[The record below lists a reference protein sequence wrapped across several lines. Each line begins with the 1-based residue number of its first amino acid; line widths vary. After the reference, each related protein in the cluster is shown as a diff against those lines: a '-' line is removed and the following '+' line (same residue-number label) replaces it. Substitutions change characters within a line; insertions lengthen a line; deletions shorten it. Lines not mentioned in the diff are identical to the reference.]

1 MNKPFRFRVLM
12 TAAAMA
18 VIVFGT
24 IGRAGVN
31 SDTIGIKFGVNFPP
45 KDHSVMNPADV
56 AGVPGVETAN
66 WNNAV
71 PVPLALPTHDNQN
84 PSANLGTLNNLV
96 RDTNGAATT
105 TSASV
110 TWSAEATWASSGNS
124 EENNTFPGDNF
135 NPSPNRKL
143 MLGYLDHNS
152 GNSPTGGAQH
162 TNRVTITGLPADIAG
177 YDVIV
182 YELGGVGGGRGGTY
196 TVNGVAKLGTSG
208 DAATSTNGTFVQ
220 DPGDGSGQGNY
231 LRWTGLSGS
240 TVKIRAR
247 NDNFR
252 AVINAVEIIKTS
264 GQARANPPVSPLH
277 IEPGPHSLPL
287 GASGLG
293 MVAALLSC
301 GWYMRRCLT

>member
-1 MNKPFRFRVLM
+1 MNKPLRTRVL
-12 TAAAMA
+12 AAAA
-18 VIVFGT
+18 VIVFCSSA
-24 IGRAGVN
+24 RAGVN

-45 KDHSVMNPADV
+45 KDFSMMNPGDV
-56 AGVPGVETAN
+56 AGVSGVETAN

-71 PVPLALPTHDNQN
+71 PVARPVPTHDNQN
-84 PSANLGTLNNLV
+84 TSANLGTLSNLV

-124 EENNTFPGDNF
+124 EENNNFPGDNF

-162 TNRVTITGLPADIAG
+162 TNRVTITGLPADMAT

-208 DAATSTNGTFVQ
+208 DAATSTNGPTFVQ

-231 LRWTGLSGS
+231 LRWTGLTGS

-247 NDNFR
+247 NDSFR

-264 GQARANPPVSPLH
+264 GQARAQPPVWPLQT
-277 IEPGPHSLPL
+277 EPRPHSLPL

-293 MVAALLSC
+293 MVAALLGC
-301 GWYMRRCLT
+301 GWYMRRCLS